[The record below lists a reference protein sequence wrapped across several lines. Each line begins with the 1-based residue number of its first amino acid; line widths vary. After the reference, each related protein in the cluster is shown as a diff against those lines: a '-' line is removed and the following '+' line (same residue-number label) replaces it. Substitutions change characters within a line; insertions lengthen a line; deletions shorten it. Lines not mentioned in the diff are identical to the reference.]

1 MMSIFKRGSRRKD
14 SGGVTQ
20 MLNMLTMEQERSSP
34 DQQTFVPARRYSIA
48 AIDRDTPETYMEMK
62 PMIKHRASFTSI
74 TMLEKERIFNDPISI
89 ETLLQPLPRAK
100 LTICRSTPNLSDSP
114 KTEVKKLVHKTFSGT
129 QFEKMT
135 RSLSQLFSRM
145 TSMNSLTNMFRHN
158 KDETLLEAE
167 DLLMNGHPYD
177 QV

>member
-1 MMSIFKRGSRRKD
+1 
-14 SGGVTQ
+14 
-20 MLNMLTMEQERSSP
+20 
-34 DQQTFVPARRYSIA
+34 
-48 AIDRDTPETYMEMK
+48 
-62 PMIKHRASFTSI
+62 
-74 TMLEKERIFNDPISI
+74 MLEKERIFNDPMSI

-100 LTICRSTPNLSDSP
+100 LAICRSTPNLSNSP
-114 KTEVKKLVHKTFSGT
+114 KTEVKKFVHKTFSGK

-135 RSLSQLFSRM
+135 QSLSQLFSRM
-145 TSMNSLTNMFRHN
+145 TSMNSLTNTFRHN